1 MTGLPEPYS
10 KILPKKTDRWTDRQS
25 RKKEKKKGEGE
36 RKKKKQGKEERK
48 KNYVGSVDD
57 LFRLLSPKYR
67 YVDTEKMLIGS
78 VDVNS

>member
-1 MTGLPEPYS
+1 MPEPYG
-10 KILPKKTDRWTDRQS
+10 KILPKKTDRGTDRQS
-25 RKKEKKKGEGE
+25 RKKEKKKGEGG
-36 RKKKKQGKEERK
+36 RKKKSRGKKKE

-67 YVDTEKMLIGS
+67 YADTEKMLIGS